1 MPDRPSLT
9 PERLAEL
16 LARLDE
22 VMDDAERLRNEVSR
36 QLKDLRGKEQPK
48 TPPSKRRTSK
58 SR

>member
-22 VMDDAERLRNEVSR
+22 VMTDAARLRNEVSR
-36 QLKDLRGKEQPK
+36 QLKDLRAKEPPK
-48 TPPSKRRTSK
+48 APASRRRITKRQ
-58 SR
+58 